1 MVLLEKQ
8 IILAIFMVFSSIQ
21 LIWSAENLP
30 ESDNILVEQ
39 YIHTS
44 SSTHSIRKFQLKRL
58 KHILIST
65 SSQSSRCLESH
76 RGSFSDLPHNP
87 VTAYEI
93 LRARSFFRSKWMQ
106 LASSTP
112 ISSKLLSQNLCHL
125 QGYTSDDRFAYSWT
139 NAPKSDGLSIRFAGR
154 SNSFA
159 SPVIEQRFRF

>member
-1 MVLLEKQ
+1 MPDRV
-8 IILAIFMVFSSIQ
+8 FFSSIQ

-44 SSTHSIRKFQLKRL
+44 SSTHNIRKFQLNRL
-58 KHILIST
+58 KHILISA
-65 SSQSSRCLESH
+65 SSQSYWCLEWITSWLL
-76 RGSFSDLPHNP
+76 RPFTTRF
-87 VTAYEI
+87 TAHQI
-93 LRARSFFRSKWMQ
+93 FRARSFIRSKWMQ
-106 LASSTP
+106 LASSTHHTRKSPFP
-112 ISSKLLSQNLCHL
+112 ISSKILSQKLCHL